1 MMTVQ
6 TRYRWLATIAMI
18 VAISITIVTDAIAQK
33 RSSSFGGS
41 RSASRSYTAPRT
53 VPPPRSFGGTRSYST
68 PRATPPTSFGRT
80 RTAEPLPFGA
90 PQRAAPAAPF
100 PRAVGTPLASGESY
114 RRSYGVPRRQ
124 EVRTIPTP
132 EGQRNVIVHSYGGYS
147 DGLLMGYLLGQT
159 SWLWFTPFHPAFY
172 YSQPYYVQRPD
183 GTVEYFPPTFSL
195 AKLMFVL
202 IVVGTIVFIVWV
214 IIRNRRAQQGL
225 MGRPTLTRSSFGG

>member
-1 MMTVQ
+1 MMTVL
-6 TRYRWLATIAMI
+6 TRCRWLATIAMI
-18 VAISITIVTDAIAQK
+18 VVVGITIVTDTIAQK

-41 RSASRSYTAPRT
+41 RSASRSYSAPLT
-53 VPPPRSFGGTRSYST
+53 MPPSSFGGTRSYST
-68 PRATPPTSFGRT
+68 ARATPPTSFGRT
-80 RTAEPLPFGA
+80 RTAEPSPFGA
-90 PQRAAPAAPF
+90 AQRAAPAAPL
-100 PRAVGTPLASGESY
+100 PRAVGTPLATGENY
-114 RRSYGVPRRQ
+114 YRSYGIPRRQ

-195 AKLMFVL
+195 AKLIFVL
-202 IVVGTIVFIVWV
+202 IVIGAIVFIVWV

-225 MGRPTLTRSSFGG
+225 IGRPTLMRSSFGS